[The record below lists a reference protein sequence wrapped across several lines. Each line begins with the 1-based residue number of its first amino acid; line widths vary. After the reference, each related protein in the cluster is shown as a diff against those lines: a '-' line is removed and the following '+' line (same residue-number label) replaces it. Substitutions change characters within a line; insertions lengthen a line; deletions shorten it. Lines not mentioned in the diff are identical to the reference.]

1 MSLGALG
8 WRGNRS
14 SRRRGWRRYVGRTRE
29 SGRIAFSRSAWFSP
43 CLLCV
48 SGWCTAEIFS
58 PLYPGSPAGG
68 KAGMG
73 GGNRIGRKNAGP
85 VGDGKDFRKKRGVS
99 SAVNLCV
106 GRGKF
111 FLANTDVAKI
121 GVRFFRE
128 SVPVQ
133 GSILA
138 GRRGRSVQKCLYGKN
153 KEAVRWFSAK
163 FH

>member
-1 MSLGALG
+1 MASLCRANE
-8 WRGNRS
+8 RIRS
-14 SRRRGWRRYVGRTRE
+14 YSVFSERMVFSLSAVRVG
-29 SGRIAFSRSAWFSP
+29 
-43 CLLCV
+43 LV
-48 SGWCTAEIFS
+48 
-58 PLYPGSPAGG
+58 Y
-68 KAGMG
+68 
-73 GGNRIGRKNAGP
+73 GGNILSIVPGFACRGKSGDGRWKQDRQEECRP

-153 KEAVRWFSAK
+153 KEAVCWFSAK